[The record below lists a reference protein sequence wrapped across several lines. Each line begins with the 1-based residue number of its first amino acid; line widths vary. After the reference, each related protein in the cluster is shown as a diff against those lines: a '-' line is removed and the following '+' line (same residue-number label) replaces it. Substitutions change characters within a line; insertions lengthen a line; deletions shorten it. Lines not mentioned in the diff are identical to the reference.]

1 MPYFSL
7 LKKKECLSLT
17 WRAWLLI
24 LISLAFL
31 GVFILSQIHTYLAI
45 SNTVTTEV
53 LIIEGW
59 IPDVSLEKAVRLIEQ
74 GQYDVILTSGG
85 PLVRGSH
92 LSEYSSY
99 ADLSAATLKKMGI
112 YNARVFSVPS
122 GQTDFDRTLASA
134 LAIKSWLSEQE
145 MLLNSVDVFTLG
157 VHARRTQLL
166 FQKTLGS
173 SIKVGVISSP
183 HPDYD
188 PTVWW
193 KSSAGIKA
201 VLSESIALLYTKI
214 AL

>member
-1 MPYFSL
+1 MLVFTSFVF
-7 LKKKECLSLT
+7 
-17 WRAWLLI
+17 LI
-24 LISLAFL
+24 TYTI
-31 GVFILSQIHTYLAI
+31 VHIHSYLAV
-45 SNTVTTEV
+45 SNPVTTKV

-59 IPDVSLEKAVRLIEQ
+59 IPDVSLEKTVPLIEQ

-85 PLVRGSH
+85 PLVRGSY
-92 LSEYSSY
+92 LSGYSTY
-99 ADLSAATLKKMGI
+99 ADLTAATLKKMGI
-112 YNARVFSVPS
+112 NNARIFSVPS
-122 GQTDFDRTLASA
+122 GHTDLDRTLASA

-188 PTVWW
+188 PAVWW
-193 KSSAGIKA
+193 ESSAGIKT
-201 VLSESIALLYTKI
+201 VLSELIALLYTKA